1 MHVQGRRDNE
11 LDKPN
16 GVAVGREGQIY
27 IADREIVAFKFNI
40 QYLHVHQPWTEGQT
54 LILLGRD
61 CCKQC

>member
-1 MHVQGRRDNE
+1 MFITIFNLVYVQGRRDNK

-40 QYLHVHQPWTEGQT
+40 QCLPHILVH
-54 LILLGRD
+54 
-61 CCKQC
+61 